1 MQCSVA
7 LASRND
13 QRRKELLA
21 NSAATKW
28 DDLRVFL
35 EVARQGSVH
44 AAARRLKLDHSTV
57 CRRID
62 RLESKLS
69 LKLLDRTRKG
79 IVVREEAQNLLKHIE
94 EMDRRANLVD
104 DVISRDAASAVQ
116 VVRIATMEGIASRYL
131 ARRLLVLDQIAPGVK
146 IELLS
151 IPQTVDLSRKEADIF
166 LSFFNPKAQGLK
178 STALGEFALF
188 LYAAKAYAQK
198 YGMPKNSADL
208 ANHTFVGGHDL
219 AARVEIILIAQQTA
233 DARKAGEMR
242 ARASVVMD
250 WPPPDACAHSIA
262 RGNIEDGG

>member
-1 MQCSVA
+1 M
-7 LASRND
+7 
-13 QRRKELLA
+13 A

-104 DVISRDAASAVQ
+104 DVISRDAASAAVTGLGGKVSSSVSKKTDFVVVGDSPVSKYDKAVQ
-116 VVRIATMEGIASRYL
+116 LGVPVLDEVAFRALLEEGSDAARAL
-131 ARRLLVLDQIAPGVK
+131 ARSAEPAP
-146 IELLS
+146 
-151 IPQTVDLSRKEADIF
+151 EA
-166 LSFFNPKAQGLK
+166 
-178 STALGEFALF
+178 
-188 LYAAKAYAQK
+188 
-198 YGMPKNSADL
+198 
-208 ANHTFVGGHDL
+208 
-219 AARVEIILIAQQTA
+219 
-233 DARKAGEMR
+233 
-242 ARASVVMD
+242 
-250 WPPPDACAHSIA
+250 
-262 RGNIEDGG
+262 

>member
-1 MQCSVA
+1 MRQISAIGRLSDMVFLHHAVFRCCSIA
-7 LASRND
+7 HQAIAKDDFLT
-13 QRRKELLA
+13 
-21 NSAATKW
+21 NSAVTKW

-104 DVISRDAASAVQ
+104 DVISREAASAAQ

-131 ARRLLVLDQIAPGVK
+131 ARRLLVLGQIAPGVK
-146 IELLS
+146 I
-151 IPQTVDLSRKEADIF
+151 
-166 LSFFNPKAQGLK
+166 
-178 STALGEFALF
+178 
-188 LYAAKAYAQK
+188 
-198 YGMPKNSADL
+198 
-208 ANHTFVGGHDL
+208 
-219 AARVEIILIAQQTA
+219 
-233 DARKAGEMR
+233 
-242 ARASVVMD
+242 
-250 WPPPDACAHSIA
+250 
-262 RGNIEDGG
+262 